1 MSDESYRIEKDN
13 VYESADP
20 RDDGRQIRVTSF
32 YTGYAQA
39 NIVSHPSGKRHRS
52 INVKYLH
59 ESRTTKNGQ
68 PRKNGYF
75 FVGKHQEATAENDA

>member
-1 MSDESYRIEKDN
+1 VSEADYKIEKGN
-13 VYESADP
+13 IYESADP
-20 RDDGRQIRVTSF
+20 RDDGRQIRITSY

-59 ESRTTKNGQ
+59 ENRDTQNGQ

-75 FVGKHQEATAENDA
+75 FVGKHEDSADATA

>member
-1 MSDESYRIEKDN
+1 MSDEDYKIEKGN
-13 VYESADP
+13 IYESADP
-20 RDDGRQIRVTSF
+20 RDDGRQIRVTSY

-39 NIVSHPSGKRHRS
+39 NIVSHPSGQRHRS

-59 ESRTTKNGQ
+59 EDRNTQNGT

-75 FVGKHQEATAENDA
+75 FVGKHKESADASA